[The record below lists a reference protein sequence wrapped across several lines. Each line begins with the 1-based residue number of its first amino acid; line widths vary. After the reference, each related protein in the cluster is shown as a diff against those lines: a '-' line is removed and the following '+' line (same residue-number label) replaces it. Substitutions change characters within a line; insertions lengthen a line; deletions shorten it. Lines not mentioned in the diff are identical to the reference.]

1 MLLPAALSG
10 SYSKAPAL
18 PGDIY
23 KEIVRMGNLD
33 LGLIGNCG
41 ISALVDRRA
50 KIVWCCLPRYDGDP
64 VFHQLLGSASGDPDD
79 GAFSI
84 ELEGFKSSE
93 QFYVRNT
100 AILKTILYGESGSV
114 EVTDYIPRFYTRN
127 RPFRPQTLIRRVSIK
142 DGRPRIRVKL
152 RPRFS
157 YGQTAPSLTTGAHH
171 IRYIGPDMTLR
182 LTTDAPLVYILQETA
197 FNLNNPLS
205 FVLGPDE
212 SLADS
217 PMETARNFEEYT
229 ESYWRTWSLR
239 LALQP
244 EWQDAVVRA
253 AITLKLCSYEPTGA
267 IVAAMTTSIPE
278 APGSGRNWDYR
289 YCWVRDAYFVI
300 RALTSLAAGR
310 TLEHYY
316 RWIMNIVAGNTG
328 HIQPVYGLALEE
340 ALTERT
346 AGSLPGFQSGSGVNN
361 GPVRIGNQAYEHF
374 QHDTYGNLILG
385 SAPAFMDGRL
395 SVRAGLEE
403 FHWLESAGEQAFKL
417 HDQPDA
423 GIWELRSRAR
433 VHTSSSVMCWAACD
447 RLAKIATCL
456 GLSDRTAHWRQRAE
470 LIKAKILSCTWSDKR
485 KAFVDSFGGE
495 YLDASVMLMGE
506 LGFLDGNDPRFVSTV
521 EQLEKV
527 LGRGPFMMRYEA
539 ADDFGVPETAFNV
552 CAFWRLDSL
561 ARIGKRDQAREIFVS
576 LLNARNHLGLM
587 SEDTHPIT
595 GAAWGN
601 FPQTYSMVGIVNGAT
616 RLSKPWEAF
625 V

>member
-1 MLLPAALSG
+1 
-10 SYSKAPAL
+10 
-18 PGDIY
+18 
-23 KEIVRMGNLD
+23 MGNLD

-41 ISALVDRRA
+41 ISALIDKRA
-50 KIVWCCLPRYDGDP
+50 RILWWCLPRFDGDP

-79 GAFSI
+79 GAFTI
-84 ELEGFKSSE
+84 ELDGFKSSE

-100 AILKTILYGESGSV
+100 AILKTILHGESGSI
-114 EVTDYIPRFYTRN
+114 EVTDFIPRFYTRN

-142 DGRPRIRVKL
+142 DGLPRIRIKL
-152 RPRFS
+152 RPRFN
-157 YGQTAPSLTTGAHH
+157 YGQAAPVLTSGSNH
-171 IRYIGPDMTLR
+171 IRYASPDMTLR
-182 LTTDAPLVYILQETA
+182 LTTDAPLDYILRETT
-197 FNLNNPLS
+197 FNLNGQVNL
-205 FVLGPDE
+205 VLGPDE
-212 SLADS
+212 TLSNS
-217 PMETARNFEEYT
+217 PMVIARKFEENT

-278 APGSGRNWDYR
+278 APGSSRNWDYR

-316 RWIMNIVAGNTG
+316 RWLMNVVASDTG
-328 HIQPVYGLALEE
+328 HIQPVYGLALEK

-346 AGSLPGFQSGSGVNN
+346 VESLPGFRCGPGVNN
-361 GPVRIGNQAYEHF
+361 GPVRIGNQASEHF

-385 SAPAFMDGRL
+385 SAQAFVDQRL
-395 SVRAGLEE
+395 SVRAGHEE
-403 FHWLESAGEQAFKL
+403 FHRLEAVGEQAFKL

-433 VHTSSSVMCWAACD
+433 VHTSSSLMCWAACD
-447 RLAKIATCL
+447 RLAKIAMHL
-456 GLSDRTAHWRQRAE
+456 GLSDRQAFWQPRAD
-470 LIKAKILSCTWSDKR
+470 LIKAKILDCAWSDKR
-485 KAFVDSFGGE
+485 KAFVESFGGE
-495 YLDASVMLMGE
+495 HLDASVLLMGE
-506 LGFLDGNDPRFVSTV
+506 VGFLEGNDPRFTSTV
-521 EQLEKV
+521 EQIEKA

-539 ADDFGVPETAFNV
+539 ADDFGLPETAFNV
-552 CAFWRLDSL
+552 CAFWRLDCL
-561 ARIGKRDQAREIFVS
+561 ARIGKKEQAREIFQS

-601 FPQTYSMVGIVNGAT
+601 FPQTYSMVGIINGAT